1 MVLLFSSSLSFLS
14 LSRYIYLSI
23 VPTGRALLFYLYLL
37 LCCFSFQ
44 DKAPYIEELEEQ
56 MQKLHEERASA
67 ILERRAADNDDELM
81 EVEAA
86 VSAAMSVFS
95 QRGSSAEMI
104 AAARSAAQAAS
115 AAVREQTNLPAKL
128 DEFGRDI
135 NLQKRMDMTRR
146 AERRKARFDSKRIS
160 SMELDSSNQRIEG
173 ESSSDESDSEST
185 AYQHHRK
192 LLLQTADQ
200 IFSDAAEEYS
210 QLSAVKERF
219 EKWKRDYSSSYR
231 DAYMSLS
238 VPAIF
243 SPYVRLELLKWD
255 PLHEDV
261 DFFDMKWYLTNN

>member
-1 MVLLFSSSLSFLS
+1 MMVDVLF
-14 LSRYIYLSI
+14 
-23 VPTGRALLFYLYLL
+23 T
-37 LCCFSFQ
+37 LCFQ

-67 ILERRAADNDDELM
+67 ILVRRAADNDDEM
-81 EVEAA
+81 VEVEAA
-86 VSAAMSVFS
+86 VNAATSVFG
-95 QRGSSAEMI
+95 QKVISAEMI
-104 AAARSAAQAAS
+104 TAATSAAQAAS
-115 AAVREQTNLPAKL
+115 AAVREQTNLAVKL

-146 AERRKARFDSKRIS
+146 AERRKARFDSKRIL
-160 SMELDSSNQRIEG
+160 SMEVDSSNQRIEG
-173 ESSSDESDSEST
+173 ELSSDESDSEST

-200 IFSDAAEEYS
+200 IFSDASEEYS

-219 EKWKRDYSSSYR
+219 EKWKKDYSSSYR
-231 DAYMSLS
+231 DAYMALS

-261 DFFDMKWYLTNN
+261 DFFDMKWYSINNLSANLKVPFFPLFKKDLLLWLSSTYLRH